1 MIIDQHHPIVEKYYG
16 AGNMRSVIKR
26 LLEEC
31 DRVVRS
37 TLEAWREDRSIKRK
51 VESFPFPCSL
61 TEFNFSQLSDVSN
74 SMVSTST
81 PRKQFSTTVDMD
93 EVDPRE
99 IDKTLSEI
107 AGMSGRWNLF
117 RKFLV
122 EQLQVCTPT
131 ERFLVVFLDNHN
143 LGRGGGKCGQGS
155 RFQRPEPTTYLWIFQ
170 PLRLFSV
177 AH

>member
-1 MIIDQHHPIVEKYYG
+1 MIINQHQPVVEKYYG
-16 AGNMRSVIKR
+16 TGNMQNVIKR

-37 TLEAWREDRSIKRK
+37 TLEAWREDRLIKRK
-51 VESFPFPCSL
+51 VELFLFLCYVAELSL
-61 TEFNFSQLSDVSN
+61 SQLSDVSN
-74 SMVSTST
+74 STIPIST
-81 PRKQFSTTVDMD
+81 PRKQYSTTVEMD

-122 EQLQVCTPT
+122 EQLQVCIHVG
-131 ERFLVVFLDNHN
+131 RLLVVLLDNDN
-143 LGRGGGKCGQGS
+143 LGRGGDCGLGN
-155 RFQRPEPTTYLWIFQ
+155 
-170 PLRLFSV
+170 
-177 AH
+177 

>member
-1 MIIDQHHPIVEKYYG
+1 MIIDQHQPVVEKYYG

-31 DRVVRS
+31 DRVVRG
-37 TLEAWREDRSIKRK
+37 TLEAWKEDRSIKRK
-51 VESFPFPCSL
+51 VEIFLFPCYL
-61 TEFNFSQLSDVSN
+61 TEFSLSQLSDISN
-74 SMVSTST
+74 SMVPTST
-81 PRKQFSTTVDMD
+81 PRKQFPTTVEID

-122 EQLQVCTPT
+122 EQLQVCIHI
-131 ERFLVVFLDNHN
+131 ERLLTVFLDNDN
-143 LGRGGGKCGQGS
+143 LGRGGDCRQGS
-155 RFQRPEPTTYLWIFQ
+155 RRQWPGPTTSFWIFQ
-170 PLRLFSV
+170 PQYSLIV
-177 AH
+177 AC

>member
-1 MIIDQHHPIVEKYYG
+1 MIIDQHQPIVEKYYG
-16 AGNMRSVIKR
+16 AGNMRSVVQR

-31 DRVVRS
+31 DRVVQK

-51 VESFPFPCSL
+51 VDKFPFSCCS
-61 TEFNFSQLSDVSN
+61 TEFSLSQLSDISN
-74 SMVSTST
+74 SPVSMSA
-81 PRKQFSTTVDMD
+81 PRKQFSTAVEVD

-122 EQLQVCTPT
+122 EQLQVCGYH
-131 ERFLVVFLDNHN
+131 EHLLQVFSDNSN
-143 LGRGGGKCGQGS
+143 QGRGDKCGRWGGS
-155 RFQRPEPTTYLWIFQ
+155 R
-170 PLRLFSV
+170 
-177 AH
+177 

>member
-1 MIIDQHHPIVEKYYG
+1 MIIDQHQPIVEKYYG

-31 DRVVRS
+31 DRVVQN

-51 VESFPFPCSL
+51 VEVFWLPCRL
-61 TEFNFSQLSDVSN
+61 TVFNLSQLSDVSN
-74 SMVSTST
+74 STVPLSAS
-81 PRKQFSTTVDMD
+81 RKQFSTAVEMD

-99 IDKTLSEI
+99 VDKTLSEI

-122 EQLQVCTPT
+122 EQLQVCTHIG
-131 ERFLVVFLDNHN
+131 RSLLVFLDNYDQ
-143 LGRGGGKCGQGS
+143 GRGSKCGRGC
-155 RFQRPEPTTYLWIFQ
+155 
-170 PLRLFSV
+170 RL
-177 AH
+177 